1 MRSTLAGTGDARCSA
16 PPGGECVTGATP
28 GRPGPCRPP
37 PPAAGDMSTAMNFGS
52 KTFKPRPPDKGA
64 FPLDHFGECSAFKER
79 FMECLRDSGYESG
92 ACRQRAMAYLECRME
107 RQLMA
112 NEPLEKLGFKDLI
125 NEKSEAKPEKL

>member
-1 MRSTLAGTGDARCSA
+1 MRSALWRRSVFGGPRWRASDGRQLVPARS
-16 PPGGECVTGATP
+16 P
-28 GRPGPCRPP
+28 R
-37 PPAAGDMSTAMNFGS
+37 AGDMSTAMNFSS
-52 KTFKPRPPDKGA
+52 KSFKPRPPDKGA
-64 FPLDHFGECSAFKER
+64 FPLDHFGECSAFKEK

-125 NEKSEAKPEKL
+125 DEKSEAKSEKL